1 MNINNLN
8 DLTKNIFVINL
19 KHREDRKNHIINEL
33 KKIDCNH
40 YNLVEAV
47 DGRNLNITSKLSNGA
62 LGLCKTYLK
71 IYDEWKIIQDNDD
84 ICLIEDDCVF
94 LENFNNNLLNF
105 KKNTPEDWE
114 ILYFGGNHNYHGGSI
129 TTEEVN
135 PYCIKLNHTFTTHCL
150 IIKKHVF
157 EKLIQLISSMEFE
170 VDVAM
175 TILQKQYKTYCP
187 KLRMTTQLVGYS
199 DIENKVVDYNWLI
212 K

>member
-33 KKIDCNH
+33 KKIDCNN

-47 DGRNLNITSKLSNGA
+47 DGKNLNITTRLSNGA

-71 IYDEWKIIQDNDD
+71 IYDEWKIIQNNDD

-114 ILYFGGNHNYHGGSI
+114 MLYFGGNHNYHGGNI

-150 IIKKHVF
+150 IMKKHVF

-175 TILQKQYKTYCP
+175 TILQKHHNAYCP